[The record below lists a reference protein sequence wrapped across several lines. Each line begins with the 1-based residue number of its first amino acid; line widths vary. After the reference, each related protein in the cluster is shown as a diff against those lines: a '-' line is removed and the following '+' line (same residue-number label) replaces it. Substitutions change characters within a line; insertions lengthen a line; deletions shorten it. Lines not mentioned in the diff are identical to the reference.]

1 LCSFRCRVDSR
12 WTHDRARSGEQIEQ
26 PADGDEFV
34 GLLCHLDPPEHKAP
48 SRREVMWI
56 AGSLAEDRK
65 HAEFSIVEY
74 PRDVEAEDCGGK
86 PAEFAAWEAIP
97 DMSV

>member
-12 WTHDRARSGEQIEQ
+12 WTHDRARSGQQIEQ
-26 PADGDEFV
+26 LADGHEFV

-56 AGSLAEDRK
+56 GGSLAKDRK
-65 HAEFSIVEY
+65 HAEFSTSST
-74 PRDVEAEDCGGK
+74 RA
-86 PAEFAAWEAIP
+86 
-97 DMSV
+97 MSEPKIAVAPPVP